1 MYEAQTATVSG
12 INKLV
17 DGVKS
22 IYNQLTR
29 LSDLQSQ
36 FYRGE
41 ITQEEY
47 EQAQEDISDDRR
59 RSTGYCIH
67 IPQYIKHWEYWLA
80 CCRSYLFG

>member
-47 EQAQEDISDDRR
+47 EQAQEDIFR
-59 RSTGYCIH
+59 
-67 IPQYIKHWEYWLA
+67 
-80 CCRSYLFG
+80 